1 MIKKNQIIVK
11 EGEPITQKQINIL
24 TELGLIGEDISKDYI
39 YTYIILFFYVLFVLI
54 LQYIYMKNENN
65 KILNNTKLVF
75 LILLLNLLSLI
86 IASI

>member
-54 LQYIYMKNENN
+54 LQYIYMKM
-65 KILNNTKLVF
+65 KIINIK
-75 LILLLNLLSLI
+75 
-86 IASI
+86 